1 MATYKE
7 VRAQIEKLEAEA
19 EALRKQELESV
30 IAGMREKIAELG
42 ITPEDLFGRR
52 RQRGATAAAK
62 KKPLREPKYK
72 NPKTGDTWSGMG
84 RAPAWI
90 AGKNRERFLIH
101 KG

>member
-30 IAGMREKIAELG
+30 IAGMREKISELG
-42 ITPEDLFGRR
+42 ITPDDLFGRR
-52 RQRGATAAAK
+52 RARGSAVAAK
-62 KKPLREPKYK
+62 KPREPKYQ
-72 NPKTGDTWSGMG
+72 NPKTGETWSGMG

-90 AGKNRERFLIH
+90 AGKNRDRFLIQ